1 MSATTIHFVRHGKVY
16 NPDHLLYER
25 LPDFHLS
32 DRGLRMAQA
41 TGAYLA
47 ANPQTNT
54 IAAVYS
60 SPLDRTRETAGAIL
74 DALNPVRAERGE
86 APLELVT
93 DERVI
98 EASNEF
104 RGKRIGYGAGALW
117 RPENLKLIRNL
128 YKPTWGESYRHI
140 AERMSA
146 FAREKVA
153 QHPGQQIVVVSHES
167 PIWSYRHMLETGH
180 PEHWMFLRHTALAS
194 VTSVTYDN
202 QNGRVMSITYVDPA
216 ADVE

>member
-32 DRGLRMAQA
+32 DLGRRMAQA
-41 TGAYLA
+41 TATYLA
-47 ANPQTNT
+47 KNPQTNT

-60 SPLDRTRETAGAIL
+60 SPLEA
-74 DALNPVRAERGE
+74 RGE
-86 APLELVT
+86 APLTLTT

-98 EASNEF
+98 EAGNEF
-104 RGKRIGYGAGALW
+104 RGKRIGHGEGALW
-117 RPENLKLIRNL
+117 KNGNWKLVTNL
-128 YKPTWGESYRHI
+128 YKPSWGESYQHI
-140 AERMSA
+140 AARMDD

-153 QHPGQQIVVVSHES
+153 QHPGEQIVVVSHES
-167 PIWSYRHMLETGH
+167 PIFSYRHYLETGH

-202 QNGRVMSITYVDPA
+202 ETGRVMSITYVDPA
-216 ADVE
+216 ANVK

>member
-32 DRGLRMAQA
+32 DLGRRMAQA
-41 TGAYLA
+41 TATYLA
-47 ANPQTNT
+47 KNPQTNT

-74 DALNPVRAERGE
+74 DALNPVREARGE
-86 APLELVT
+86 APLTLTT

-98 EASNEF
+98 EAGNEF
-104 RGKRIGYGAGALW
+104 RGKRIGHGEGALW
-117 RPENLKLIRNL
+117 KNGNWKLVTNL
-128 YKPTWGESYRHI
+128 YKPSWGESYQHI
-140 AERMSA
+140 AARMDD

-153 QHPGQQIVVVSHES
+153 QHLGEQIVVVSHES
-167 PIWSYRHMLETGH
+167 PIFSYRHYLETGH

-202 QNGRVMSITYVDPA
+202 ETGRVMSITYVDPA
-216 ADVE
+216 ANVK

>member
-32 DRGLRMAQA
+32 DLGRRMAQA
-41 TGAYLA
+41 TATYLA
-47 ANPQTNT
+47 RNPQTNT

-74 DALNPVRAERGE
+74 DALNPVREARGE
-86 APLELVT
+86 APLTLTT

-98 EASNEF
+98 EAGNEF
-104 RGKRIGYGAGALW
+104 RGKRIGH
-117 RPENLKLIRNL
+117 
-128 YKPTWGESYRHI
+128 GESYQHI
-140 AERMSA
+140 AARMDD

-153 QHPGQQIVVVSHES
+153 QHPGEQIVVVSHES
-167 PIWSYRHMLETGH
+167 PIFSYRHYLETGH

-202 QNGRVMSITYVDPA
+202 ETGRVMSITYVDPA
-216 ADVE
+216 ANVK